1 MMKIIGQHYHQT
13 NERRK
18 YMEMIVTVVIASI
31 IMIAIEKLMPKKDYV
46 EDGEKEDEQ
55 SNNEKSEE
63 YFNE

>member
-1 MMKIIGQHYHQT
+1 
-13 NERRK
+13 
-18 YMEMIVTVVIASI
+18 MEMIVTVVIASI